1 MSHADTCRP
10 RLYVYDLPARYRD
23 DREGGFG
30 KPYNHTSNPTG
41 VQLWQTAE
49 FALGDLLLHRATAYR
64 CRTTD
69 AQSADLFFVPA
80 YSSRQHNRPTERL
93 AEGGNLRALHSRLR
107 KVQVNRCSMLALN
120 GGPTGGAIR
129 GNCSALEARGG
140 ADHILIN
147 PRNGA
152 PYESHPYAEL
162 DYLDPRFGNATLLDL
177 MEPGAWTTRWPG
189 DYKPEARYH
198 SIPHPSLIH
207 LDPAISHLPWR
218 STHPRGVL
226 VAGAFGV
233 AHGSKAII
241 GLRTALQRACL
252 ASPDGVCRFHK
263 LGDKVAARAGGGAAA
278 TGTAWTQYWGRGQAP
293 PASSTSFKG
302 IASPPAGSTAGAAPG
317 STAPPPPVG
326 PAEPGWH
333 SIARLYWN
341 ATFCMHPP
349 GDAVSRKAIIDSL
362 LLGCIPVLFHEGQAV
377 QWPWHW
383 GRWRADSSV
392 LLDMQ
397 AITQR
402 KLDPIGALRSIPAAR
417 VQHMQSTIAAH
428 AHVLQYA
435 AVDTASLPAI
445 RRVTQQAKS
454 EQHTPSAE
462 PRTGAPHRTLPDA
475 FDVALHHAWRRAK
488 DTHTIDGGMRTQQ
501 SEGAA
506 LDAAITALE
515 REPTLGPWGGRSVG
529 TCSRTWGVPGD
540 CEKGDAGTWRVGAAH
555 GFGVVSID
563 DCTERCKQCSRCNW
577 ISHSHA
583 HQQCDWYHTCN
594 TSKLNRRFGGET
606 FRTRRVKVVEGAE

>member
-263 LGDKVAARAGGGAAA
+263 LGDKVAARAGGGGSHWHRLDSILGPWPSSSCIQHELQRNCVASRRFYR
-278 TGTAWTQYWGRGQAP
+278 WCRPRFHRPAP
-293 PASSTSFKG
+293 PCGSCRAWL
-302 IASPPAGSTAGAAPG
+302 ALDCAAVLERDVLHAPAGRCRLAEGHHRLFAAGLHPSSLPRGPSGAVAVALGAVAGRLERATRYAGDHSAEARPHRRTPKHPGCAGAAHAVHDCRPC
-317 STAPPPPVG
+317 PR
-326 PAEPGWH
+326 PAVRRSRHRQPACDP
-333 SIARLYWN
+333 AR
-341 ATFCMHPP
+341 
-349 GDAVSRKAIIDSL
+349 
-362 LLGCIPVLFHEGQAV
+362 
-377 QWPWHW
+377 
-383 GRWRADSSV
+383 
-392 LLDMQ
+392 
-397 AITQR
+397 
-402 KLDPIGALRSIPAAR
+402 
-417 VQHMQSTIAAH
+417 
-428 AHVLQYA
+428 
-435 AVDTASLPAI
+435 
-445 RRVTQQAKS
+445 
-454 EQHTPSAE
+454 
-462 PRTGAPHRTLPDA
+462 
-475 FDVALHHAWRRAK
+475 
-488 DTHTIDGGMRTQQ
+488 
-501 SEGAA
+501 
-506 LDAAITALE
+506 DAA
-515 REPTLGPWGGRSVG
+515 S
-529 TCSRTWGVPGD
+529 
-540 CEKGDAGTWRVGAAH
+540 
-555 GFGVVSID
+555 
-563 DCTERCKQCSRCNW
+563 
-577 ISHSHA
+577 
-583 HQQCDWYHTCN
+583 
-594 TSKLNRRFGGET
+594 
-606 FRTRRVKVVEGAE
+606 